1 MMMPGMDGLQ
11 LARAI
16 RGSPE
21 LPTMG
26 LLLLT
31 SVGGQGETDE
41 ARRAGVDAYLT
52 KPIRQAQLLDALVS
66 MLGKAATRRPQ
77 PSPAPL
83 TASPAAPGA
92 RILVVDDNVVNRAVI
107 VGMLEAYECVT
118 SEAEDGGEAVRKAA
132 ESDFDLVFMDC
143 QMPVLDGFEATAEI
157 RRQEE
162 ATGRRRVPIVALT
175 ASALKGE
182 RERCLAAGMDDYLS
196 KPVRQEQLGEM
207 VRRWMPARPVAE
219 TNGKHAVPESNGK
232 NGEHRNGV
240 LDHAVIDS
248 IRAMP
253 SHRAGDTLSRLV
265 GIYLQH
271 TPAAIRQLRAA
282 SDGGQCG
289 EAQRVAHTIKSSS
302 AMLGA
307 TGLARLLSDAEAASR
322 ENAGDSLAR
331 LVSAIEVE
339 YEAVE
344 RALTDLL
351 PSGANA

>member
-1 MMMPGMDGLQ
+1 MPGMDGLQ

-31 SVGGQGETDE
+31 SVGGQGEPDE

-66 MLGKAATRRPQ
+66 MLGRTADA
-77 PSPAPL
+77 PAP
-83 TASPAAPGA
+83 AAARAARGRPSSRPGA
-92 RILVVDDNVVNRAVI
+92 RVLVVDDNVVNRAVI
-107 VGMLEAYECVT
+107 VGMLEAYECVA
-118 SEAEDGGEAVRKAA
+118 SEAADGGEAVRRAA

-196 KPVRQEQLGEM
+196 KPVRQEQLGEA
-207 VRRWMPARPVAE
+207 VRRWVPARPAGGDE
-219 TNGKHAVPESNGK
+219 RRMSPSHHGNGATGNGASGDHA
-232 NGEHRNGV
+232 GV
-240 LDHAVIDS
+240 LDQSVIDS

-253 SHRAGDTLSRLV
+253 SHRSGDTLSRLV

-271 TPAAIRQLRAA
+271 TPVAIRQLRAA
-282 SDGGQCG
+282 ADGGQCG

-307 TGLARLLSDAEAASR
+307 TGLARLLSDAEAAGR
-322 ENAGDSLAR
+322 ENAGDSLGR
-331 LVSAIEVE
+331 LVSRDRGGV
-339 YEAVE
+339 
-344 RALTDLL
+344 RRR
-351 PSGANA
+351 